1 MKIEIYEPELIARRG
16 FNGFYRFFLNA
27 LVDHVGARPIANP
40 RPLPRMT
47 KPREHESA
55 WIRCDDALVFFDM
68 SDHVQLI
75 DLDALRACAVYFKA
89 NLHRGIAERLLR
101 EQGVPEL
108 ASKFAPFLFFSEGL
122 DDFMRDAQRRAF
134 WRMDR
139 PRYDICFVMGVYEN
153 PIRAGRRSPFQ
164 HAAEPMTPA
173 ACHFWIRHHLVDALR
188 ASGLSGYFRLTSRA
202 NRELEDGVHVQS
214 NISRRSFSR
223 AISHGRITAVCTLP
237 HAVFPWKVSESFVL
251 GRPILLDCEPITETP
266 AAFRPRRDE
275 HYVLLFDHLPGPDLS
290 APWDDPRSYRVLPRL
305 RESEI
310 RQAVETVAMKL
321 RDRERLRAMGE
332 ACRSFAAQAYRP
344 RTVADY
350 ICETVRTRI
359 QSEGAA

>member
-1 MKIEIYEPELIARRG
+1 MKIEIFEPELIARRG

-27 LVDHVGARPIANP
+27 LIDYAGARPIAKP
-40 RPLPRMT
+40 RPVPRMT

-55 WIRCDDALVFFDM
+55 WIRCDDAPVFFDM

-75 DLDALRACAVYFKA
+75 DIDALRACAVYFKA

-101 EQGVPEL
+101 EQGAPEL

-122 DDFMRDAQRRAF
+122 DDFVRDARRRAF
-134 WRMDR
+134 WRMDQ
-139 PRYDICFVMGVYEN
+139 PRYDVCFVMGVYEN
-153 PIRAGRRSPFQ
+153 PIRAGARSPFC
-164 HAAEPMTPA
+164 HADEPMTPA
-173 ACHFWIRHHLVDALR
+173 ACHFWIRHHLIEALR
-188 ASGLSGYFRLTSRA
+188 ASGCSGCFRLTSRA
-202 NRELEDGVHVQS
+202 NPQIEDGVHVQS
-214 NISRRSFSR
+214 NISRRAFSR
-223 AISHGRITAVCTLP
+223 AITRGRITAVCTLP

-266 AAFRPRRDE
+266 AAFRPRREE
-275 HYVLLFDHLPGPDLS
+275 HYISLFGDLPGPDLS
-290 APWDDPRSYRVLPRL
+290 ASWEDPRSYRVLPGI
-305 RESEI
+305 RESDI
-310 RQAVETVAMKL
+310 RSAVEEFALKL

-332 ACRSFAAQAYRP
+332 ACRTFAAQAYHP

-359 QSEGAA
+359 KSGGAA